1 MSEEKIPYSTKSHPT
16 NTQEDRTMSNVT
28 FSSPVIVTGSH
39 STEDSALEW
48 LKLFGA
54 QTEDFNGC
62 TFISLPENGKIEQGA
77 YNSTF
82 AVSFESQLDDDE
94 TYVDVLLRPN
104 ARETEVTLERD
115 DKYKGIQE
123 YVATFFNFKYKEG
136 VILHY
141 IKLEYTEDDYWEA
154 RFNVVSA
161 TEERTIADVNMAFDF
176 VDNKFTVVRP
186 IREDNAF

>member
-1 MSEEKIPYSTKSHPT
+1 MNKAP
-16 NTQEDRTMSNVT
+16 NVT
-28 FSSPVIVTGSH
+28 FSSPVIVTGSN

-62 TFISLPENGKIEQGA
+62 TFIRLPENVKIERGT

-82 AVSFESQLDDDE
+82 AVSFDSQLDDDE

-104 ARETEVTLERD
+104 ARETEVTLQRD

-123 YVATFFNFKYKEG
+123 YVAECFNFKYKES
-136 VILHY
+136 VVLHY
-141 IKLEYTEDDYWEA
+141 IKLEYTDGDYWEA

-161 TEERTIADVNMAFDF
+161 TEDVTIADVSMAFDF
-176 VDNKFTVVRP
+176 VDNKFTVVRG
-186 IREDNAF
+186 IIEDHPF

>member
-1 MSEEKIPYSTKSHPT
+1 MPEQRVAYSSSS
-16 NTQEDRTMSNVT
+16 SNVT
-28 FSSPVIVTGSH
+28 YSSPVIVTGSN

-62 TFISLPENGKIEQGA
+62 TFISLPENVKIEPGT

-82 AVSFESQLDDDE
+82 TVSFYSQLDDDE
-94 TYVDVLLRPN
+94 TYVDILLRPN

-123 YVATFFNFKYKEG
+123 HVATSLNFKYREG

-141 IKLEYTEDDYWEA
+141 IKLEYTEEGYWEA

-161 TEERTIADVNMAFDF
+161 TEDRTIADVNMAFDF
-176 VDNKFTVVRP
+176 IDNKFTVVRP
-186 IREDNAF
+186 IISE